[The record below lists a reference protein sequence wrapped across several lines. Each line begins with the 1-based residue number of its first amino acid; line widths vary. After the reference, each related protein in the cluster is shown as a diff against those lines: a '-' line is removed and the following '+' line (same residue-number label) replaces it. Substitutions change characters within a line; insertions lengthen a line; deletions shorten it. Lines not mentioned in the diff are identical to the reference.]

1 MHEST
6 VIKTIV
12 TALGTFASLIFGG
25 VDLIFKILV
34 LFIILDYATGFM
46 KGAVTKSLSSSIG
59 WHGLMKKTGIFI
71 AVIVAHQMDRVA
83 GTQIVRTAV
92 ITFFL
97 ANEGISLT
105 ENLSI
110 IGVPIPKLMVRTLKA
125 WKDSTES
132 D

>member
-1 MHEST
+1 MT
-6 VIKTIV
+6 LKTIV
-12 TALGTFASLIFGG
+12 TTLGTTATLIFGG
-25 VDLIFKILV
+25 LDLIFKILV

-46 KGAVTKSLSSSIG
+46 KGVATQTLSSATG
-59 WHGLMKKTGIFI
+59 WRGLMKKTGILI

-105 ENLSI
+105 ENLAV
-110 IGVPIPKLMVRTLKA
+110 IGVPIPKIMIKTLKA
-125 WKDSTES
+125 WKDSSEVE
-132 D
+132 